1 MFNNIFFRRQ
11 EIKKMNNNPDSFF
24 GKSSNENRNCITR
37 CDYWCE
43 FCRDF
48 SLNSTESCFFPSFS
62 FYSLLSRKWSLN
74 FKMMMTTKV
83 FILTKANKTCFDKNG
98 ILRKKIIFIIISD
111 EFISDDDDDDDDNV
125 SVLYEC
131 NLVIL
136 VSFVSNGRKK
146 TSWKTAQHR
155 KKSVVFTRWWWHLL
169 YVRKLIPFLL
179 LPMLLLFCLKSGIS
193 WHS

>member
-1 MFNNIFFRRQ
+1 MFNNIFFPKTR
-11 EIKKMNNNPDSFF
+11 EKKWTTIRIHFF

-37 CDYWCE
+37 CEYWCE

-111 EFISDDDDDDDDNV
+111 EFISDDDDDNV

-136 VSFVSNGRKK
+136 VSFVSNGNIKK
-146 TSWKTAQHR
+146 NILKNCTALE